1 MGASSKGGAA
11 AFDKGDRVSHEQYG
25 TGTVTDR
32 NVYHTV
38 IDFDSHGTR
47 RFVTDRVVL
56 ERTSVPSPPLSERRD
71 ATRRRLREERA
82 RKSAS

>member
-1 MGASSKGGAA
+1 MATPSRNA
-11 AFDKGDRVSHEQYG
+11 AFPGKGDRVSHEQYG

-38 IDFDSHGTR
+38 IDFDAYGSR

-56 ERTSVPSPPLSERRD
+56 ERSSVPSPAGSERREV
-71 ATRRRLREERA
+71 TLRRQREERA
-82 RKSAS
+82 RKRAT